1 MLQFAAKFPVYESA
15 SEASEYRLLRIA
27 KRGDPGAFQQLFA
40 IYEAEL
46 ARFIA
51 RKTGTAWVDD
61 LLQETRL
68 ATWTGLAQFRE
79 GTRIRSWLF
88 AIAYHKCCDHL
99 RRIHRHPEPSLL
111 AETVMS
117 NDRGLQNAEAKQYV
131 AQALNSLP
139 VDVREILE
147 LYYFGELTLKEIGLL
162 LDRNLSTVKTQFYR
176 AHTLVSDAL
185 SAEGEPQTT
194 PNTAQQGGNR

>member
-1 MLQFAAKFPVYESA
+1 
-15 SEASEYRLLRIA
+15 
-27 KRGDPGAFQQLFA
+27 
-40 IYEAEL
+40 
-46 ARFIA
+46 
-51 RKTGTAWVDD
+51 
-61 LLQETRL
+61 
-68 ATWTGLAQFRE
+68 
-79 GTRIRSWLF
+79 
-88 AIAYHKCCDHL
+88 
-99 RRIHRHPEPSLL
+99 
-111 AETVMS
+111 MS